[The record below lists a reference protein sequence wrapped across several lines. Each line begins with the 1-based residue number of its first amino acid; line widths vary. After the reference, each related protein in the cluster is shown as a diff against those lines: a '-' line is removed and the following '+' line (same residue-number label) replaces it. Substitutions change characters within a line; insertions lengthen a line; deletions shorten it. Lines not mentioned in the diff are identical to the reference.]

1 MEGTLN
7 KISNVINWYEGANI
21 KHLEELNKAL
31 KVITSNMYLLELE
44 RAKYHEKHQDIMY
57 ELTNNQDKPVS
68 KAEIVANKNVPE
80 LYLLRRVMNAAYR
93 CSDSIRTNIS
103 YMKKELSNT

>member
-1 MEGTLN
+1 MEAILK
-7 KISNVINWYEGANI
+7 KIVNVIQWYEKADI
-21 KHLEELNKAL
+21 SHLEDLNKAL
-31 KVITSNMYLLELE
+31 KVITSNMYLLEIE

-68 KAEIVANKNVPE
+68 KAEIVANKEVPE
-80 LYLLRRVMNAAYR
+80 LYMLRRVINAAYR

-103 YMKKELSNT
+103 YMKTELTKT

>member
-1 MEGTLN
+1 MEVILN
-7 KISNVINWYEGANI
+7 KISNVINWYEDANI